1 MCLEMQE
8 NKTFAAWE
16 AAREHRVLEGRGACD
31 PGIDCKDCVE
41 SAETEDLPA
50 WVGEIRQA
58 VVHMDEQP
66 PDRVMLLPVLDLIDL
81 AADMAEQLCEL
92 QSDLRQSCLMRGSK
106 WHAMGCHACNQT
118 TCAGKFTEDL
128 LHWWEGEANG

>member
-1 MCLEMQE
+1 MTEQ
-8 NKTFAAWE
+8 
-16 AAREHRVLEGRGACD
+16 
-31 PGIDCKDCVE
+31 
-41 SAETEDLPA
+41 AELTGCQGCGYFQKLLDIPA
-50 WVGEIRQA
+50 ECRNPIWRKL
-58 VVHMDEQP
+58 
-66 PDRVMLLPVLDLIDL
+66 RDL